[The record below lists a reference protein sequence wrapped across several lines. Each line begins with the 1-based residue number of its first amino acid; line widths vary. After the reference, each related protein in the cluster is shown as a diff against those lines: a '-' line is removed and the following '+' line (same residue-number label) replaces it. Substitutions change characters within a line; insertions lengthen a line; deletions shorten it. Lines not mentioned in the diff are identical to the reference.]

1 MPRAHL
7 ARPSDHDPCA
17 VVSAPPHFRPR
28 VTIVAMTVGFGS
40 APYVQMLP
48 EALSGFAEVSLLVPS
63 HFNDPV
69 LGTEVIKFH
78 TGISPKRALVQSLKP
93 RSHLD
98 LLRKLRA
105 TRPDVIHILNGYGY
119 PWALAIA
126 AFAGAPIITTL
137 HDPSPHPGNKVDAVA
152 FHTGRFTLARSAG
165 IHIHDEMFRSDLQ
178 RRFPGKPIFVVRHP
192 SFASRY
198 LKHAKPG
205 VPRTRSVLF
214 FGRVEYYKGIEI
226 LLRATQLLPPD
237 VSLTVAG
244 AGALSETEKQLAATL
259 GSRLTLLNR
268 FMEDD
273 EAAAL
278 LQRAGVL
285 ALPYLQATQSSLPLI
300 STAFGLPAVA
310 SSVGT
315 FITEIPPLGG
325 LLVPPGDPA
334 ALAKALLRQ
343 LDEPLPIHNTQ
354 ETFDALAPRFID
366 MYRKVSV

>member
-1 MPRAHL
+1 MTGADTRL
-7 ARPSDHDPCA
+7 
-17 VVSAPPHFRPR
+17 R

-48 EALSGFAEVSLLVPS
+48 EALGEQADVSLLAPS

-69 LGTEVIKFH
+69 AGAQVIKFR
-78 TGISPKRALVQSLKP
+78 TGVSPRRALLQGLKP
-93 RSHLD
+93 WSHLD
-98 LLRKLRA
+98 LLRKLRL

-126 AFAGAPIITTL
+126 AFEDAPIITTL

-152 FHTGRFTLARSAG
+152 FRSGKFTLTRSAG
-165 IHIHDEMFRSDLQ
+165 IHIHDEMFRDALRQ
-178 RRFPGKPIFVVRHP
+178 RFPDKRIFVIRHP

-198 LKHAKPG
+198 LRHAKPDIG
-205 VPRTRSVLF
+205 RTRSVLF
-214 FGRVEYYKGIEI
+214 FGRVEYYKGIEV
-226 LLRATQLLPPD
+226 LLRAAQLLPSD

-268 FMEDD
+268 FMKDD

-278 LQRAGVL
+278 LQQAGVL

-300 STAFGLPAVA
+300 SAAFGLPVA
-310 SSVGT
+310 ASAVGT
-315 FITEIPPLGG
+315 FITEVPKLGG
-325 LLVPPGDPA
+325 VLVPPGQPQ
-334 ALAKALLRQ
+334 ALAQSLLRQ
-343 LDEPLPIHNTQ
+343 LDAPAPIRNDQ
-354 ETFDALAPRFID
+354 ETFDDLAPRFLD
-366 MYRKVSV
+366 MYRAVAR